1 MSDGHTFKLVATVKQ
16 GTANSPLLAIPYP
29 TLEEARTGARQ
40 LLRDD
45 HILRVMIVINDV
57 LPRFAEWVER

>member
-16 GTANSPLLAIPYP
+16 GTANPPLPAIPYP
-29 TLEEARTGARQ
+29 TLDEARTGARQ

-57 LPRFAEWVER
+57 PPRFAEWVER